1 METSPGESHGQTG
14 ELERL
19 VGRFFSV
26 GHSNNEADQ
35 FFKLLEKH
43 NVKELVD
50 VRSIPSSGKFPHFKR
65 NALQAQCQRRGIAY
79 RHCPQLGNKGVDGGI
94 LALLA
99 TEDGAA
105 ALEKLASSAR
115 QATLLG
121 PKTAMMCAEAD
132 WHECHRQVVAQRLLE
147 EFGIVVAHI
156 KRDGSLE
163 HHPSDHVLPPY
174 FGAARAPTLAPR
186 FASAYSAEALCC
198 AEPSLHAGYSR
209 AGPSLAGTGHGDGP
223 LGDLTAFAPRDP
235 LQMPHTPPAPAAADL
250 PPEPPSSED
259 AKPKRRW
266 KRA

>member
-1 METSPGESHGQTG
+1 MAAPLAESSGTAETAETAEASRFLRG
-14 ELERL
+14 RL
-19 VGRFFSV
+19 FSV

-35 FFKLLEKH
+35 FFKLLDRH

-65 NALQAQCQRRGIAY
+65 SALQQLCQRRGISY

-105 ALEKLASSAR
+105 ALEKLAATASE
-115 QATLLG
+115 ATLMG
-121 PKTAMMCAEAD
+121 PKTAIMCAEAD

-147 EFGIVVAHI
+147 SFGVVVAHI

-163 HHPSDHVLPPY
+163 QHPQNHVLPPY
-174 FGAARAPTLAPR
+174 FGAKVAPR

-198 AEPSLHAGYSR
+198 AEPAAFHGY
-209 AGPSLAGTGHGDGP
+209 PNDIPTVPGP
-223 LGDLTAFAPRDP
+223 LGP
-235 LQMPHTPPAPAAADL
+235 LQPG
-250 PPEPPSSED
+250 PSSERNPLQAPHPPSASPASD
-259 AKPKRRW
+259 APPEVGAKPKRRW
-266 KRA
+266 GRV